1 MSYHTYFVVTDGQG
15 RLDTFYECE
24 DKYEHMTV
32 EEFKVLYALMSKPA
46 RISNRDIAH
55 FHLMDLRAR
64 YSMGKFYILKTEDVR
79 LTREDVQRWLEYKK
93 AMKNKELREL

>member
-15 RLDTFYECE
+15 RLDSFYEC
-24 DKYEHMTV
+24 KNQYEHMTK
-32 EEFKVLYALMSKPA
+32 EEFELLYALMPKPV
-46 RISNRDIAH
+46 RMSDDDIRY
-55 FHLMDLRAR
+55 FNLMNLRSR

-79 LTREDVQRWLEYKK
+79 LTKEDVDRWLKYKK